1 MILKQFLKTLPLNF
15 TRSIHIHKEIIKGE
29 KPGAIIIAHGM
40 LGSSGNWSSL
50 SRRIAKETGKSV
62 VTFDARNHGQ
72 SEHTETMNYPQMSED
87 MRSLIQNDEKCTL
100 IGHSMGGRTAMY
112 LALTNP
118 SLGNLFCT
126 LFFSLLLTCE
136 INPFLT

>member
-50 SRRIAKETGKSV
+50 SRRIAKGQLISECLL
-62 VTFDARNHGQ
+62 DAIDF
-72 SEHTETMNYPQMSED
+72 P
-87 MRSLIQNDEKCTL
+87 K
-100 IGHSMGGRTAMY
+100 
-112 LALTNP
+112 
-118 SLGNLFCT
+118 NLRK
-126 LFFSLLLTCE
+126 
-136 INPFLT
+136 I